1 MSKPWRTLAISLFT
15 AALIF
20 GAVAGDKLLAV
31 GGEPSPEVQAY
42 TELLMVAHESYGA
55 EVSYRD
61 LVYASIQGMLRT
73 LDPHTS
79 FLSPEAYDDM
89 RQRQQGSFF
98 GLGILVSKRSGQ
110 LTVISPIEGT
120 PAWRLGLRAGDI
132 ISTIEGEPTDI
143 MSLDDAVTKL
153 KGPKGTQVNVS
164 IVRRGLDEPLR
175 MAITRAEIPQNTVR
189 YAYMMTDDTAYIRL
203 TDFTRSSSSEMED
216 ALEKLSSEGM
226 QKLILDLRGNGGGL
240 LDQTVKISNLFVP
253 QHTKIVETRGRIS
266 SSYQTFLAEDDIA
279 PFDKPMVVLVD
290 RGSASAAEI
299 LAGAIQDHDV
309 GLIAGTPTWGK
320 GLVQTVYNL
329 SYGAGI
335 ALTTAKYYTPSG
347 RLIQRDYS
355 SFYDYYNY
363 DPSGDET
370 DGPVEDISADGVDGE
385 AAVPKVQLDSP
396 EFHTDLGR
404 LVYGGGGITPDVMVE
419 LPNGPVELQGLFVNN
434 AFFNYAVDFHS
445 RHTIDSID
453 WQPPADL
460 LDTFRQWLVKEEL
473 ATPEELDEVFAN
485 AEARDFAQRQIHADI
500 MNSAFGTEAS
510 HRVLAKGDPQI
521 QAALG
526 LFGQA
531 GEMLAQ
537 RHEIKKGRS
546 VRVPNIEPLAIDPD
560 LSIDGDGGE

>member
-1 MSKPWRTLAISLFT
+1 MSKPWRTLAIFLFT
-15 AALIF
+15 AALVF
-20 GAVAGDKLLAV
+20 GAAVGDQLLAV
-31 GGEPSPEVQAY
+31 GGEPSPEVQTY
-42 TELLMVAHESYGA
+42 TELLMVAHENYGA

-89 RQRQQGSFF
+89 RQRQQGSFY

-132 ISTIEGEPTDI
+132 ISTIEGEATDI

-203 TDFTRSSSSEMED
+203 TDFTRSSSSEMEE
-216 ALEKLSSEGM
+216 ALEKLSADGM
-226 QKLILDLRGNGGGL
+226 EKLILDLRGNGGGL

-266 SSYQTFLAEDDIA
+266 SSYQTFLAEDDIV
-279 PFDKPMVVLVD
+279 PFGRPMVVLVD

-329 SYGAGI
+329 SYGAGM

-363 DPSGDET
+363 DPNGEEEAS
-370 DGPVEDISADGVDGE
+370 EDAGE
-385 AAVPKVQLDSP
+385 GEDVATPEVQLDSP
-396 EFHTDLGR
+396 EFRTDLGR
-404 LVYGGGGITPDVMVE
+404 SVYGGGGITPDVTVE

-445 RHTIDSID
+445 RHDIDSIG
-453 WQPPADL
+453 WTPPDDL
-460 LDTFRQWLVKEEL
+460 LETFRQWLIAEQL
-473 ATPEELDEVFAN
+473 ATVEELDEVFAKE
-485 AEARDFAQRQIHADI
+485 EARDFAKRQIHADI

-526 LFGQA
+526 LFDEATQ
-531 GEMLAQ
+531 MLAQ
-537 RHEIKKGRS
+537 RREIKQGRPGRIPS
-546 VRVPNIEPLAIDPD
+546 IEPLEIDPD
-560 LSIDGDGGE
+560 LLIDDGGDK